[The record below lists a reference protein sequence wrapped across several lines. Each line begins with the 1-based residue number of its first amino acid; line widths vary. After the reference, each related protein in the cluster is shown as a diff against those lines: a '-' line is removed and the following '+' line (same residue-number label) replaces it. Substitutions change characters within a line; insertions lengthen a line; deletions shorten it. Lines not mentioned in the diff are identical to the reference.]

1 MAKVLV
7 AEDNKYLRQAYISK
21 LLKEG
26 FETEIVEDGKA
37 VMERV
42 KSFKPDILILDIILP
57 QRNGLDILKE
67 LKETPVLNKI
77 PVIITSNLDKNED
90 VKKGLEIGAD
100 DYLVKTEVSMDDI
113 VAKIRKLLKTK

>member
-7 AEDNKYLRQAYISK
+7 AEDNKYLRRAYIAK
-21 LLKEG
+21 LPKEG
-26 FETEIVEDGKA
+26 FEIEIVEDGKA
-37 VMERV
+37 VMEKV
-42 KSFKPDILILDIILP
+42 KSFKPDLIILDIIMP

-77 PVIITSNLDKNED
+77 PVIITSSLDKSED

-113 VAKIRKLLKTK
+113 VAKIRGLLK